1 MTPDLSGAA
10 DFMATHA
17 RTLDR
22 HRFRHT
28 LDDHSEVAATLAA
41 LEAYRNPDGG
51 YGWGLEPDLRSPE
64 SQPGPALHAFEVF
77 EDIAPATSP
86 HAARLCD
93 WLSSVTLRD
102 GGLPFALPVTSRA
115 GCAPF
120 WTGADPATS
129 SLQISAIVAANA
141 HRVAARDPS
150 VANHPWLDA
159 ITGYC
164 VSAIRALTEAPHAL
178 VLAFA
183 VRFLDAAWATVP
195 ETHSLLDD
203 IGKFIPDDGHLLV
216 EGGSAEEYLRPL
228 DFAPMPGDN
237 ARRVLSADI
246 VAADLHRLAG
256 RQQADG
262 GWPVDFASHSPAAS
276 LEWRGYATVSAVSVL
291 RANGAC

>member
-1 MTPDLSGAA
+1 MKPDLCAA
-10 DFMATHA
+10 TDFMATRA

-28 LDDHSEVAATLAA
+28 LDDHDNRAATLAA

-51 YGWGLEPDLRSPE
+51 YGWGLEPDLRSAE

-77 EDIAPATSP
+77 GDIAPATSP
-86 HAARLCD
+86 HAERLCE

-120 WTGADPATS
+120 WADADSTAS

-141 HRVAARDPS
+141 HRVAARDPA
-150 VANHPWLDA
+150 VANHPWLDTV
-159 ITGYC
+159 TGYC
-164 VSAIRALTEAPHAL
+164 VSAIRALTERPHAL

-183 VRFLDAAWATVP
+183 IRFLGAASATVP
-195 ETHSLLDD
+195 EARVLLD
-203 IGKFIPDDGHLLV
+203 GLGTFLPEDGHLLV

-228 DFAPMPGDN
+228 DFAPMPGDD
-237 ARRVLSADI
+237 ARRLFSADAI
-246 VAADLHRLAG
+246 AADLRRLAG

-262 GWPVDFASHSPAAS
+262 GWPVDFASYSPAAS

-291 RANGAC
+291 RANGVG